1 MIKKNICKII
11 FRIFKWKILGKFSK
25 VPKYIIAV
33 APHTSFYDFFIGIL
47 VRNIINEK
55 INFIGKKEL
64 FGPLTGWFFRA
75 LGGVP
80 VDRNSKKDTV
90 SSIVEIFNK
99 RKKFKL
105 AIAPEGTRKKVK
117 KWKTGFYY
125 IALKAKI
132 PIMPVAFDYNNKNVI
147 VHSLFYPTGNIE
159 EDFKNL
165 YKKYKNVLSY
175 SFDYN

>member
-1 MIKKNICKII
+1 MITTEICKII
-11 FRIFKWKILGKFSK
+11 FKIFKWKILGEFSK

-64 FGPLTGWFFRA
+64 FGPLTGWFFKI

-80 VDRNSKKDTV
+80 VDRNSKKNTV
-90 SSIVEIFNK
+90 DSIVEIFNK

-132 PIMPVAFDYNNKNVI
+132 PIMPVAFDYNNRSVV
-147 VHSLFYPTGNIE
+147 VHSLFYPSGNKE
-159 EDFKNL
+159 EDFKKL
-165 YKKYKNVLSY
+165 YKKYKNVLNY
-175 SFDYN
+175 RFDYN

>member
-11 FRIFKWKILGKFSK
+11 FRVFKWKILGKFSK

-147 VHSLFYPTGNIE
+147 VYSLFYPTGNIE

-175 SFDYN
+175 RFDYK

>member
-1 MIKKNICKII
+1 MIKRKICKII
-11 FRIFKWKILGKFSK
+11 FRVFRWKILGEFSK

-55 INFIGKKEL
+55 INFVGKKEL
-64 FGPLTGWFFRA
+64 FGPVTGWFFRI

-90 SSIVEIFNK
+90 SSIVEIFNE

-132 PIMPVAFDYNNKNVI
+132 PIIPVAFDYSNKNVI
-147 VHSLFYPTGNIE
+147 VHSLFYPSGNIE
-159 EDFKNL
+159 EDFKKL

-175 SFDYN
+175 RFDYD

>member
-11 FRIFKWKILGKFSK
+11 FRVFKWKILGKFSK

-132 PIMPVAFDYNNKNVI
+132 PILPVAFDYNNKNVI

-175 SFDYN
+175 RFDYN

>member
-1 MIKKNICKII
+1 MIKRNICKII
-11 FRIFKWKILGKFSK
+11 FRVFRWKILGEFSK

-55 INFIGKKEL
+55 INFVGKKEL
-64 FGPLTGWFFRA
+64 FGPVTGWFFRI

-90 SSIVEIFNK
+90 SSIVEIFNE

-132 PIMPVAFDYNNKNVI
+132 PIIPVAFDYSNKNVI
-147 VHSLFYPTGNIE
+147 VHSLFYPSGNIE
-159 EDFKNL
+159 EDFKKL

-175 SFDYN
+175 RFDYD

>member
-11 FRIFKWKILGKFSK
+11 FSFFKWKILGKFSK

-64 FGPLTGWFFRA
+64 FGPLTGWFFRS

-80 VDRNSKKDTV
+80 VERNSKKDTV

-175 SFDYN
+175 RFDYN

>member
-1 MIKKNICKII
+1 MIKRNICKII
-11 FRIFKWKILGKFSK
+11 FKIFRWKILGKFSK

-132 PIMPVAFDYNNKNVI
+132 PILPVAFDYNNKNVI

-175 SFDYN
+175 RFDYN

>member
-11 FRIFKWKILGKFSK
+11 FRVFKWKILGKFSK

-132 PIMPVAFDYNNKNVI
+132 PIMPIAFDYNNKNVI

-175 SFDYN
+175 RFDYN

>member
-1 MIKKNICKII
+1 MIKRNICKII
-11 FRIFKWKILGKFSK
+11 FKIFRWKILGKFSK

-55 INFIGKKEL
+55 INFVGKKEL

-147 VHSLFYPTGNIE
+147 VYSLFYPTGNIE

>member
-1 MIKKNICKII
+1 MILRKICKII
-11 FRIFKWKILGKFSK
+11 FKIFKWKILGEFSK

-33 APHTSFYDFFIGIL
+33 VPHTSFYDFFIGIL

-64 FGPLTGWFFRA
+64 FGPLTGWFFRM
-75 LGGVP
+75 LGGFP
-80 VDRNSKKDTV
+80 VDRNSKKNTV
-90 SSIVEIFNK
+90 DSIVEVFNK

-147 VHSLFYPTGNIE
+147 FHSLFYPSGNIE
-159 EDFKNL
+159 EDFKKL
-165 YKKYKNVLSY
+165 FKKYKNVLNY
-175 SFDYN
+175 RLDFN

>member
-11 FRIFKWKILGKFSK
+11 FRVFKWKILGKFSK

-175 SFDYN
+175 RFDYN

>member
-11 FRIFKWKILGKFSK
+11 FIIFKWKILGKFSK

-64 FGPLTGWFFRA
+64 FGPLTGWFFRS

-175 SFDYN
+175 RFDYN

>member
-11 FRIFKWKILGKFSK
+11 FRVFKWKILGKFSK

-64 FGPLTGWFFRA
+64 FGPLTGWFFRS

-175 SFDYN
+175 RFDYN

>member
-1 MIKKNICKII
+1 MIIGKVCKII
-11 FRIFKWKILGKFSK
+11 FKIFKWKILGEFSK

-64 FGPLTGWFFRA
+64 FGPLTGWFFRT

-80 VDRNSKKDTV
+80 VDRNSKNNTV
-90 SSIVEIFNK
+90 DSIVKIFNK
-99 RKKFKL
+99 RKKFIL
-105 AIAPEGTRKKVK
+105 AIAPEGTRENVK

-132 PIMPVAFDYNNKNVI
+132 PIMPVVFDYNNKNVV
-147 VHSLFYPTGNIE
+147 VHSLFYPSGNIE
-159 EDFKNL
+159 EDFKKL
-165 YKKYKNVLSY
+165 YKKFKGILTYKLEFN
-175 SFDYN
+175 

>member
-1 MIKKNICKII
+1 MIFCKVCKII
-11 FRIFKWKILGKFSK
+11 FKIFKWKILGDFSK
-25 VPKYIIAV
+25 APKYIIVV

-55 INFIGKKEL
+55 INFVGKKEL
-64 FGPLTGWFFRA
+64 FGHFTGWFFRT

-80 VDRNSKKDTV
+80 VDRNSKKNTV
-90 SSIVEIFNK
+90 DSIVDIFNK

-105 AIAPEGTRKKVK
+105 AIAPEGTRRKVK

-132 PIMPVAFDYNNKNVI
+132 PIMPVAFDYNNKEVV
-147 VHSLFYPTGNIE
+147 VHSLFYPSGDIE
-159 EDFKNL
+159 EDFKKL
-165 YKKYKNVLSY
+165 YKKYKSVLNY
-175 SFDYN
+175 KLDFN

>member
-175 SFDYN
+175 RFDYN

>member
-11 FRIFKWKILGKFSK
+11 FRVFKWKILGKFSK

>member
-90 SSIVEIFNK
+90 ISIVEIFNK

-165 YKKYKNVLSY
+165 YEKYKNVLSY
-175 SFDYN
+175 RFDYN

>member
-11 FRIFKWKILGKFSK
+11 FRVFKWKILGKFSK

-90 SSIVEIFNK
+90 SSIVDIFNK

-132 PIMPVAFDYNNKNVI
+132 PIMPIAFDYNNKNVI

-175 SFDYN
+175 RFDYN

>member
-64 FGPLTGWFFRA
+64 FGPLTGWFFRS

-175 SFDYN
+175 RFDYN

>member
-1 MIKKNICKII
+1 MITTEICKII
-11 FRIFKWKILGKFSK
+11 FKIFKWKILGEFSK

-55 INFIGKKEL
+55 INFVGKKEL
-64 FGPLTGWFFRA
+64 FGPLTGWFFKI

-80 VDRNSKKDTV
+80 VDRNSKKNTV
-90 SSIVEIFNK
+90 DSIVEIFNK

-105 AIAPEGTRKKVK
+105 SIAPEGTRNKVK

-132 PIMPVAFDYNNKNVI
+132 PIMPVAFDYNNKSV
-147 VHSLFYPTGNIE
+147 VVYSLFYPSGNKE
-159 EDFKNL
+159 EDFKKLN
-165 YKKYKNVLSY
+165 KKYENVLNY
-175 SFDYN
+175 RFDFN